1 LHIFAESSSRK
12 EKHGKKLPLNRTDM
26 KPQEVILKVLDAYL
40 IGCTNRPTEHMESPT
55 NPLQRAKTRSKRQY
69 MYNTIKISG

>member
-40 IGCTNRPTEHMESPT
+40 IGCTNRPT
-55 NPLQRAKTRSKRQY
+55 A
-69 MYNTIKISG
+69 